1 MSESN
6 STEFINKKRGRDR
19 QKKISANKKISKLIH
34 KKLKRGKKSKTNLDK
49 INIIRPKPIK
59 KKIIAYQNLPPA
71 PEKTIL
77 NKQTEKAFTDEEKDL
92 KRDDT
97 YHENSLGQ
105 LTKNFINYIK
115 KTGNKSI
122 NINDLVNE
130 LSVKKRRIY
139 DITNVLQGIGY
150 LQKSGKNEI
159 VWIKSIENKNKS
171 KRKIINQNRASSSNN
186 KQKSNIKKLEQE
198 KAQLEEDIRKFKN
211 EFNSIAKK
219 TDFQKYGY
227 VTLDDLKALSMNNK
241 VNLFVIKANKGT
253 VMNILDKN
261 DIKEAYNNTKN
272 SMENGEMKPN
282 ELLLN
287 ILKKNNQLSFN
298 CPENSQINLYN
309 IKNGEIIEMGSN
321 TNNYTNNTGNNIPL
335 AKFVNN
341 NFNINNVI
349 ENKNYNVAVNYNIN
363 INKDNLVQN
372 NISNKNNYAPFNNTE
387 EIGHNNFINKNY
399 LIKNND
405 RGNNDIVY
413 SNYSNVTI
421 NNDQKN
427 IGVYFSPSKPALG
440 QYQFNN
446 PVFRGNFD
454 YYQNTTKKSANSNIK
469 RSNSNPKEERFQYK
483 DS

>member
-6 STEFINKKRGRDR
+6 STDLINKKRGRDR
-19 QKKISANKKISKLIH
+19 QKKISANKIISKLIH
-34 KKLKRGKKSKTNLDK
+34 KKLKTGKKPKINSNK

-59 KKIIAYQNLPPA
+59 KKIMAYHNLQPA
-71 PEKTIL
+71 NAIL
-77 NKQTEKAFTDEEKDL
+77 NNQKEKAFTYEERDHK
-92 KRDDT
+92 KDDT
-97 YHENSLGQ
+97 SHENSLGQ

-159 VWIKSIENKNKS
+159 VWTKTIDNKNKT
-171 KRKIINQNRASSSNN
+171 KKKLINKSRVINSNN
-186 KQKSNIKKLEQE
+186 SKQKSNIKKLEQE
-198 KAQLEEDIRKFKN
+198 KVKLEEDIKKYKN
-211 EFNSIAKK
+211 EFNSIAKNS
-219 TDFQKYGY
+219 DFQKYGY
-227 VTLDDLKALSMNNK
+227 VTMDDFKGLSINNE
-241 VNLFVIKANKGT
+241 VNLFIIKANKGT

-261 DIKEAYNNTKN
+261 DIKMAYNNVKN
-272 SMENGEMKPN
+272 SMENGEMKQN

-309 IKNGEIIEMGSN
+309 IKNGEIIEMGNN
-321 TNNYTNNTGNNIPL
+321 TNNYINNTGNNISI

-341 NFNINNVI
+341 NYNINNLI

-372 NISNKNNYAPFNNTE
+372 NIRNKNNYALFNNTE

-399 LIKNND
+399 LTKNNE
-405 RGNNDIVY
+405 RGNNDISY
-413 SNYSNVTI
+413 SKVTI

-427 IGVYFSPSKPALG
+427 IGVYFSPSKPAFT

-446 PVFRGNFD
+446 PIFRSNFD
-454 YYQNTTKKSANSNIK
+454 YYQNTSKKGTNSNIK
-469 RSNSNPKEERFQYK
+469 RSNSNPAEERYQYM

>member
-1 MSESN
+1 MSEPN
-6 STEFINKKRGRDR
+6 PTEFINKKRGRDR
-19 QKKISANKKISKLIH
+19 QKKISANKTISKLIQ
-34 KKLKRGKKSKTNLDK
+34 KKLKRGKKPKINSHK
-49 INIIRPKPIK
+49 INIIKPKPIK
-59 KKIIAYQNLPPA
+59 KKLINYQNLETA
-71 PEKTIL
+71 NTNL
-77 NKQTEKAFTDEEKDL
+77 NNQTEKEYTDEEKDL
-92 KRDDT
+92 KKDEVC
-97 YHENSLGQ
+97 HENSLGQ

-159 VWIKSIENKNKS
+159 VWTKSIENKNKS
-171 KRKIINQNRASSSNN
+171 KKKLISQKRANSSNY

-198 KAQLEEDIRKFKN
+198 KAKLDEDIRKFKN
-211 EFNSIAKK
+211 EFNSLAKK
-219 TDFQKYGY
+219 SDFQKYGY
-227 VTLDDLKALSMNNK
+227 VTMDDFKELSINNK
-241 VNLFVIKANKGT
+241 VNLFIIKANKGT
-253 VMNILDKN
+253 IMNILDKN
-261 DIKEAYNNTKN
+261 DIKVAYNNVKN

-298 CPENSQINLYN
+298 CPENSQLNLYN
-309 IKNGEIIEMGSN
+309 IKDGEIQEMGN
-321 TNNYTNNTGNNIPL
+321 NENNYIINNGNNIPI

-341 NFNINNVI
+341 NFNINNLI

-363 INKDNLVQN
+363 INKDSLVQN
-372 NISNKNNYAPFNNTE
+372 NNINNKNNYAMLNNKE
-387 EIGHNNFINKNY
+387 EIVPNNFINKNY
-399 LIKNND
+399 LVKNNE
-405 RGNNDIVY
+405 RGSNDIFY
-413 SNYSNVTI
+413 SKVTI

-427 IGVYFSPSKPALG
+427 IGVYFSPSKPHLG

-446 PVFRGNFD
+446 PIFRGNFD
-454 YYQNTTKKSANSNIK
+454 HYQNTTKKSTNSNIK
-469 RSNSNPKEERFQYK
+469 RSDSYPAEERHQFK